1 MRFEGPGKRT
11 LELVFG
17 FVDHLSTSIETSTLI
32 PLLGV
37 RGQSAFWGAWKTPPA
52 SLLFVLGYVDYI
64 IDENSMIVLRL
75 REGRERSAKGAALGA
90 FLGTRKSDNP
100 HISSL

>member
-17 FVDHLSTSIETSTLI
+17 FVDHLSTSIEIEISTMV
-32 PLLGV
+32 PLLGMK
-37 RGQSAFWGAWKTPPA
+37 GQSAFWGAWKTRPA

-64 IDENSMIVLRL
+64 
-75 REGRERSAKGAALGA
+75 
-90 FLGTRKSDNP
+90 
-100 HISSL
+100 SSTKTM